1 MCARFFLSLLSIEW
15 LYENILQSFILESH
29 TKITRFL
36 SSPALRQCVYLCRV
50 NLFLDHPYFLIFLQ
64 PVEYLQVAEKAAN
77 FIKEKLYDTSSKRL
91 HHSYPNGPA
100 NAPGFLHDYA
110 FLING
115 LLDLYQYGGKIEWL
129 MYALIYLVNISVHYI
144 IVVVRFDSIR
154 GLHFMV
160 LSTCKSFT

>member
-1 MCARFFLSLLSIEW
+1 MERHG
-15 LYENILQSFILESH
+15 QS
-29 TKITRFL
+29 
-36 SSPALRQCVYLCRV
+36 V
-50 NLFLDHPYFLIFLQ
+50 
-64 PVEYLQVAEKAAN
+64 
-77 FIKEKLYDTSSKRL
+77 LYDASSKRL

-129 MYALIYLVNISVHYI
+129 MYALIYLVNIFVHYI
-144 IVVVRFDSIR
+144 TVIVRFDSIR

-160 LSTCKSFT
+160 RPFLYRFAMHIVVLYIHFRIM